1 MLSSLKMT
9 NALRSV
15 LPKAKLEAG
24 THQDCRY
31 DAMALGYDGDRDLLI
46 EAKPGHEKGDVRIAV
61 GQLLDYR
68 RFLPGRTGTDMA
80 FLTIT
85 KPSQSYLNFLLD
97 LQITILWYEDEQ
109 CLKLRGEGK
118 AWQAVEKLM

>member
-1 MLSSLKMT
+1 
-9 NALRSV
+9 
-15 LPKAKLEAG
+15 
-24 THQDCRY
+24 
-31 DAMALGYDGDRDLLI
+31 MALGYDGDRDLLI